1 MLLTKLLFGN
11 HWHRSTRRGRHLPGP
26 AAVRMGSTPGL
37 VVMRKDFCRNRQPC
51 AWVLSEPCIVRMPFA
66 GFRRREEAEIASS
79 KRKRLLGL
87 RAARMAFAGIASSE
101 GERASLRPIPT
112 NARSERS
119 IDPFGAMDRRR
130 TQTILARAELCAAAC
145 PWRLEDSTLL
155 SGQGQGQSSPVLSR
169 TMEDSTLP
177 YAMLWDAPTGPRV

>member
-87 RAARMAFAGIASSE
+87 RAVREKEPHCDQSQRMPAPKEASILSAPWTGAVLKLSSLVRNCARPLVHGALRIRRFFRGRGRGI
-101 GERASLRPIPT
+101 RRP
-112 NARSERS
+112 
-119 IDPFGAMDRRR
+119 
-130 TQTILARAELCAAAC
+130 
-145 PWRLEDSTLL
+145 
-155 SGQGQGQSSPVLSR
+155 
-169 TMEDSTLP
+169 
-177 YAMLWDAPTGPRV
+177 Y

>member
-1 MLLTKLLFGN
+1 MLLTKLLFGH

-51 AWVLSEPCIVRMPFA
+51 VWVLSESCIVRMPFA

-87 RAARMAFAGIASSE
+87 RAVRMAFAGIASSE
-101 GERASLRPIPT
+101 GERASLRPKPANESSQRAISANAILTAT
-112 NARSERS
+112 NPNEYPLRKKHRSFRRHGQAPYSNYPRS
-119 IDPFGAMDRRR
+119 CGTVRG
-130 TQTILARAELCAAAC
+130 
-145 PWRLEDSTLL
+145 RLS
-155 SGQGQGQSSPVLSR
+155 
-169 TMEDSTLP
+169 M
-177 YAMLWDAPTGPRV
+177 AP

>member
-1 MLLTKLLFGN
+1 
-11 HWHRSTRRGRHLPGP
+11 
-26 AAVRMGSTPGL
+26 
-37 VVMRKDFCRNRQPC
+37 
-51 AWVLSEPCIVRMPFA
+51 LSEPCIVRMPFA

-87 RAARMAFAGIASSE
+87 RAVREKEPHCDQSQQTNPHSV
-101 GERASLRPIPT
+101 RSQQTPSSLRPIPT
-112 NARSERS
+112 NTRSERS

-130 TQTILARAELCAAAC
+130 TQTILARAELYAAAC

-155 SGQGQGQSSPVLSR
+155 SGQGQPSPVLSR